1 MQQVLKRQAPW
12 RNTYFYQKSEVLYHL
27 TYVFCK
33 RFLPAHG
40 DRTVDQ
46 MIQAA
51 RSGKQNIVE
60 GIEDG
65 VASTE
70 MQLKLLNVA
79 RSSIQELREDYRD
92 YLISRNL
99 TIWTEGHNRYSK
111 MQEFC
116 KIHNRVEDYQPHFD
130 KWNNEEMANTALT
143 LCYMV
148 DTMLNRHLISLEK
161 EFVTQ
166 GGIKRTHA
174 CRTHGIPS
182 ARTRRINRPTQTS
195 EMAGR
200 RDKPLAEYHQGA
212 WDRILI
218 SWKNTILY
226 LSP

>member
-1 MQQVLKRQAPW
+1 MQQVLKGQAPW

-46 MIQAA
+46 MVQAA

-99 TIWTEGHNRYSK
+99 TIWTEGHNRYNR

-116 KIHNRVEDYQPHFD
+116 KSHNRVEDYQPHFN

-148 DTMLNRHLISLEK
+148 DAMLNKHLITLEQ
-161 EFVTQ
+161 EFITQ
-166 GGIKRTHA
+166 GGIKERMHAARTGYRQQKDQELLTLRETVKRQTEEINRLRKIIQA
-174 CRTHGIPS
+174 HGIE
-182 ARTRRINRPTQTS
+182 I
-195 EMAGR
+195 
-200 RDKPLAEYHQGA
+200 
-212 WDRILI
+212 
-218 SWKNTILY
+218 
-226 LSP
+226 

>member
-1 MQQVLKRQAPW
+1 MTMAMTTAPTNQVLRKKANW
-12 RNTYFYQKSEVLYHL
+12 RTLHFYQKADTLYQL
-27 TYVFCK
+27 TVVFCK
-33 RFLPAHG
+33 RFLPPYG

-99 TIWTEGHNRYSK
+99 TIWTVAHNRYSK

-130 KWNNEEMANTALT
+130 KWNNEEIANIALT

-166 GGIKRTHA
+166 GGIKERMHAARTGYRQQEQNELHA
-174 CRTHGIPS
+174 LRQQVKLQAEEIERLQRLIKAHGI
-182 ARTRRINRPTQTS
+182 
-195 EMAGR
+195 
-200 RDKPLAEYHQGA
+200 
-212 WDRILI
+212 
-218 SWKNTILY
+218 TI
-226 LSP
+226 

>member
-99 TIWTEGHNRYSK
+99 TIWTESHNRYNK
-111 MQEFC
+111 MLEFC

-148 DTMLNRHLISLEK
+148 DTMLNRHLITLEQ

-166 GGIKRTHA
+166 GGIKERMHAARTGYRQQEQDELHA
-174 CRTHGIPS
+174 LRKQVKQQAEEIKRLQSIIKTHGI
-182 ARTRRINRPTQTS
+182 
-195 EMAGR
+195 E
-200 RDKPLAEYHQGA
+200 D
-212 WDRILI
+212 
-218 SWKNTILY
+218 
-226 LSP
+226 